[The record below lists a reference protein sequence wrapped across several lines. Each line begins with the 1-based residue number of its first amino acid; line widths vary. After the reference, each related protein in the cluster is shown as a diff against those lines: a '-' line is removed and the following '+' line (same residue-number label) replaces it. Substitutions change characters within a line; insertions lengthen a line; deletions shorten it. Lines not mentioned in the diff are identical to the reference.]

1 MKNKSNPLSSKN
13 HIVLNKKIFFT
24 LITACL
30 FSAVVTF
37 YFAGQ
42 VVAKESSVSDRYSNL
57 KSFTDVL
64 SLVEQNYVEP
74 VNFETLVEGSIKG
87 MLLTLDPHTSYMN
100 RELYKELQV
109 ETKGKFGGLG
119 IEITVKE
126 GQLTIVS
133 PIEDSPA
140 ARSGVQAGDQ
150 IIKIGDEFTKDMSLV
165 DAVKRMRGPRGT
177 PITLSIARE
186 GRKSLIPVTIV
197 RDIIKVKSVRSRK
210 LGDSI
215 GYVRLAQFQE
225 DSEREFRKAL
235 KNMSES
241 ALNGQLD
248 GLVVDL
254 RNNPGGLLTQ
264 AIRVSDIF
272 LKQGVVV
279 YTEGRLESQKQKY
292 FAHDDGDEPNFPLV
306 VLVNGGSASASEIFA
321 GAMQDHD
328 RGLVM
333 GVQSFGKGSVQT
345 ILPMEEGDALRLT
358 TALYFTKNGRSI
370 QAQGITPDFE
380 IQNEKLKA
388 LLKAADKEEEN
399 DDEALFSPKESDL
412 PGAIKNPNAKD
423 SKVKKKTQAARKAS
437 AIRDSILRPGS
448 RKAMSAPLDVLL
460 DSDEQLQKAYD
471 VLRSWKIVDGVAVS
485 PSAEIPLV
493 N

>member
-1 MKNKSNPLSSKN
+1 MKNQTNKN
-13 HIVLNKKIFFT
+13 HILLNKKLFFT
-24 LITACL
+24 LIAACL
-30 FSAVVTF
+30 FSAVITF

-42 VVAKESSVSDRYSNL
+42 VVAKENSISDRYSNL

-100 RELYKELQV
+100 RDLYKELQV
-109 ETKGKFGGLG
+109 ETKGQFGGLG

-126 GQLTIVS
+126 GQLTVVS

-140 ARSGVQAGDQ
+140 TRAGVLAGDQ

-177 PITLSIARE
+177 PITLSVQRE
-186 GRKSLIPVTIV
+186 GRRSLIPVTIV

-210 LGDSI
+210 LGDSV

-235 KNMSES
+235 KTMSATAPGG
-241 ALNGQLD
+241 ALSGM
-248 GLVVDL
+248 VVDL

-272 LKQGVVV
+272 LKEGVVV

-292 FAHDDGDEPNFPLV
+292 FAHDDGDEPAFPIV
-306 VLVNGGSASASEIFA
+306 VLVNEGSASASEIFA

-328 RGLVM
+328 RGLVL

-370 QAQGITPDFE
+370 QAQGITPDVKVE
-380 IQNEKLKA
+380 NKKLIA
-388 LLKAADKEEEN
+388 MLKAADKEEES
-399 DDEALFSPKESDL
+399 EAEDSFRPKESDL
-412 PGAIKNPNAKD
+412 PGAIKNPNSQD
-423 SKVKKKTQAARKAS
+423 STQKKQKAS
-437 AIRDSILRPGS
+437 SKRASEIRDSILRPGS
-448 RKAMSAPLDVLL
+448 RKAMKAPLNELL
-460 DSDEQLQKAYD
+460 DSDEQLQKAMD
-471 VLRSWKIVDGVAVS
+471 ILQSWSVVDGNSVA
-485 PSAEIPLV
+485 PSTLIPTV
-493 N
+493 Q